1 MDAKS
6 FEDLVAR
13 VRADSDTTF
22 TWDYDRDG
30 GGLDRLYEKAK
41 RSQWNVSDDLDWSI
55 DVDPERL
62 IRLQAEESGVP
73 PGFPARSLADIDRS
87 PVASWT
93 DDKWVEFAVHS
104 QCTSLSNFLH
114 GEQGA
119 LLVAARLVEAVPW
132 IDAKYYGATQ
142 VVDEARHV
150 EAFARYLDEKMP
162 TTYPINE
169 NLRTLIDQ
177 VLADSRWD
185 VVFLGM
191 QVVIEGLALAAFG
204 FMMGTT
210 RDPLLKELIRYVM
223 ADEARHVAFGILSL
237 QKVYKELSGDE
248 LRERQ
253 EFAFEA
259 CDLMRR
265 RSLNPELWPAFGVS
279 NSEIETMLS
288 NTRSQQRFQ
297 HLLFSKIVPNCKK
310 LGLLDHRDGW
320 LRERFQEM
328 QIIQYEDWNTDA
340 EELTEASAVDPEPVA
355 TKGK

>member
-13 VRADSDTTF
+13 VRADFDTTF

-41 RSQWNVSDDLDWSI
+41 RAQWNVSDDLDWSI

-73 PGFPARSLADIDRS
+73 PGFPARSLAEIDRS

-237 QKVYKELSGDE
+237 QEVYKELSGDE

-328 QIIQYEDWNTDA
+328 QIIQYEDWSTDA
-340 EELTEASAVDPEPVA
+340 EELTEASAVDPEPIVSKA
-355 TKGK
+355 R